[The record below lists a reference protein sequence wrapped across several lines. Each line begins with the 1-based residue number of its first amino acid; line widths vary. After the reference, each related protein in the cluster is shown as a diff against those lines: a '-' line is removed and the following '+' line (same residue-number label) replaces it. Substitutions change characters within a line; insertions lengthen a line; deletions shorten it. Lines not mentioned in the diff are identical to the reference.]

1 MDTLEYIQNLA
12 KNLNS
17 TDIILQ
23 TNIEV
28 LDTNTSELVENKSL
42 LIALAEETDN
52 LISLANV
59 SVELN
64 SLANVSVE
72 LNSLASISSNLISLS
87 GNVTELNSLASISS
101 NLESLSGV
109 SSNLIS
115 LSGNVTEL
123 NSLASISSNLESLS
137 GVSSDL
143 VSLSGNV
150 NEINEVASRSNFLSG
165 NVYSN
170 LDGIDNVSVF
180 NQISIPE
187 IYCGMITNSVGSGTI
202 ANIYLPSGYII
213 NSFNITSN
221 TNVNSSNIYVDVMD
235 GNILNISTD
244 TTFDGKISYFIM
256 ASH

>member
-72 LNSLASISSNLISLS
+72 LNSLASI
-87 GNVTELNSLASISS
+87 
-101 NLESLSGV
+101 